1 MEREQHHITD
11 LEKVSILAWL
21 ASPDALARCLRND
34 KPHDNDRSQA
44 FCRAVV
50 KVMPEAHSNPPPS
63 LVFGWTCSKILAVP
77 SQPDRGNGNA
87 MRDDDMIVIEAL
99 LFQLH
104 PADLLKKHAWLNPH
118 LLVIPRTACMHV
130 VDTRS
135 QIINSQNRLLP
146 ICQAFESAARNG
158 VPAPVDPLPC
168 QPIAHYGCSGLIAL
182 HVRSGCTCPPVG
194 FLYYLSEHLYA
205 RSPADPNTSSDGQ
218 KAEIG
223 ILLVFTLITR
233 PDSFAFH
240 VARKSALFLSHWPSV
255 LELVKADGRSVGRFK
270 ERQILAALK
279 LFVFGQACKVW
290 PLSSLAYKTQEQS
303 RQPRQQN

>member
-1 MEREQHHITD
+1 
-11 LEKVSILAWL
+11 
-21 ASPDALARCLRND
+21 
-34 KPHDNDRSQA
+34 
-44 FCRAVV
+44 
-50 KVMPEAHSNPPPS
+50 
-63 LVFGWTCSKILAVP
+63 
-77 SQPDRGNGNA
+77 

-168 QPIAHYGCSGLIAL
+168 QQIVAKNSQTCAL
-182 HVRSGCTCPPVG
+182 
-194 FLYYLSEHLYA
+194 LSFPREARRPQRPLGTQFGNEM

-240 VARKSALFLSHWPSV
+240 VV
-255 LELVKADGRSVGRFK
+255 
-270 ERQILAALK
+270 
-279 LFVFGQACKVW
+279 
-290 PLSSLAYKTQEQS
+290 
-303 RQPRQQN
+303 QQN